1 MNIKMEDIKKEGF
14 DIVEEIFGAYISA
27 PIKLDAVGGDC
38 LDSLDYGTYD
48 IDESLKEVDTGN
60 SETYFTLK
68 QDGII
73 LLNAEPL
80 ETIKEF
86 LSEYFR
92 KQEEGGN
99 ING

>member
-1 MNIKMEDIKKEGF
+1 MEDIKKEGF
-14 DIVEEIFGAYISA
+14 DIVEEIFGAYIAA
-27 PIKLDAVGGDC
+27 PIKLDAVGGES

-48 IDESLKEVDTGN
+48 IDERLKEVNTGN
-60 SETYFTLK
+60 SETFFTLK
-68 QDGII
+68 KDGVI

-80 ETIKEF
+80 EIIKEF